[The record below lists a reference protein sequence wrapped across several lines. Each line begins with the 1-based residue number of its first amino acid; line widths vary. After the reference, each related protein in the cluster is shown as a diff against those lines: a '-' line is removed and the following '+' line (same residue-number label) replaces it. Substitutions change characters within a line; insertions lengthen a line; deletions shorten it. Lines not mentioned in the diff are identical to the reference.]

1 MPTNIVLIAALSM
14 AAFGGLD
21 HGASKYGLDNG
32 LEGEKILVNFGSKTN
47 RRQRINNFGSIKS
60 LISRIYLTNLYGV
73 PSSSAFAEFCSSE
86 EMKHVYLTSKNMA
99 EAYEKSKSIRGEG
112 RTCSPTRMDLRDDE
126 VSYFVHKSVSP
137 QVIADKL
144 KRIENSKEEI
154 ESLKIHDLASVGRS
168 AITSLDLYNVIELR
182 LPGSVAYEDMA
193 RLLSK
198 ISYKG
203 FRESS
208 DGFNELIFQIKA

>member
-21 HGASKYGLDNG
+21 HGESKYGLDNG
-32 LEGEKILVNFGSKTN
+32 LEGEKILVNFGFRPN
-47 RRQRINNFGSIKS
+47 RRQRINNFGRINS

-73 PSSSAFAEFCSSE
+73 PSSSSFAEFCSSA
-86 EMKHVYLTSKNMA
+86 EMKNVYLTSKNMA

-137 QVIADKL
+137 QIIVDKL
-144 KRIENSKEEI
+144 KRIENSKEEL
-154 ESLKIHDLASVGRS
+154 ESLKIHDPASVGS
-168 AITSLDLYNVIELR
+168 SVSISSDLYNLIELR
-182 LPGSVAYEDMA
+182 LPGSAAYEVMA
-193 RLLSK
+193 RHLSK

-203 FRESS
+203 VRESS